1 MRTRGTSSANDAQG
15 KNPHEQGF
23 RVRVGSEFAFQVP
36 DLVQNASDHPAKNVQ
51 SPATV
56 GLPVTELPK
65 QLVKVTNEPDQQKT
79 NPASPQYPIISNPG
93 PEADRSEG
101 DVEPGWARHA
111 IDSPAPPPRLA
122 AGAVEPAMT
131 CRVPATT
138 VDVKVDL

>member
-1 MRTRGTSSANDAQG
+1 MRTRGTSSSNHAQG
-15 KNPHEQGF
+15 QNPHEQGF
-23 RVRVGSEFAFQVP
+23 RGRVGSELAFEVP

-101 DVEPGWARHA
+101 DVEPGWTRHA
-111 IDSPAPPPRLA
+111 IDSPAR
-122 AGAVEPAMT
+122 AVEPATT
-131 CRVPATT
+131 CRVPAST